1 MVQPHVRILTLRIG
15 EENAGNAERWGFA
28 GSDGARVCPIFP
40 ICTRLHA
47 ELQRRRERLRGGG
60 GLGDAERQL
69 LEPNPSPQWEDDDDA
84 WLRHELQSK
93 LAKPKSAGGLMACL
107 RRILEEAN
115 TWTMQSSSPERKAS
129 RRHMGK
135 PNAKTSQPQE
145 RAAQNRGKNQQGK
158 TRQPAWFQTD
168 PCFGSR
174 GIAGRWTRSL
184 QSRFGRQQCDC

>member
-1 MVQPHVRILTLRIG
+1 M
-15 EENAGNAERWGFA
+15 
-28 GSDGARVCPIFP
+28 CPIFP
-40 ICTRLHA
+40 IRTRLRA

-84 WLRHELQSK
+84 WVRHELQSK

-115 TWTMQSSSPERKAS
+115 TWTMQSNSPERKAS
-129 RRHMGK
+129 RWHMGK

-145 RAAQNRGKNQQGK
+145 RAAQNRGKNQHDS
-158 TRQPAWFQTD
+158 QPDFKQTHVLVH
-168 PCFGSR
+168 
-174 GIAGRWTRSL
+174 AESL
-184 QSRFGRQQCDC
+184 EDGQEAYNIDSVVSTVTASS